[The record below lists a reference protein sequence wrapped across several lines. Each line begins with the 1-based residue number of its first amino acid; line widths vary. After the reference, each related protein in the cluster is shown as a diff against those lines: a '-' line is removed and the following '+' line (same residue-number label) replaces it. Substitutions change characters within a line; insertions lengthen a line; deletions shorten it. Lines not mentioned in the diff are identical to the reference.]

1 MDAVRFG
8 SDVRLLRARKRWT
21 QARLAAE
28 AGVSRWAVGAAES
41 GHGPRLATE
50 DLIKIVTALGAY
62 LSIRIQFQGEALDR
76 LRDRR
81 HAMLVESTVAR
92 LLSHGW
98 EVATEVSFSVFG
110 ERGSIDILAFHPA
123 TGTLLVVEVKT
134 VVPDVG
140 GMLATI
146 DRKVRLAPD
155 LARARGWDVRSVARL
170 LVLSESTTSRRRIA
184 DHVATFENAFPSRN
198 VAVPRWLR
206 APTGAIS
213 GLLFLPPARQ
223 GSTRHGRD
231 RVGRSGERDPR
242 TGDP

>member
-8 SDVRLLRARKRWT
+8 SDVRLLRARKGWT

-28 AGVSRWAVGAAES
+28 AGVSRWAVGTVES
-41 GHGPRLATE
+41 GRGPHLRTE
-50 DLIKIVTALGAY
+50 DLVRIVTALGAY

-92 LLSHGW
+92 LLSRGW
-98 EVATEVSFSVFG
+98 DVATEVSFSVFG
-110 ERGSIDILAFHPA
+110 ERGSIDILAFHPS

-146 DRKVRLAPD
+146 DRKARLAPD

-170 LVLSESTTSRRRIA
+170 LVMSESTTSRRRIA
-184 DHVATFENAFPSRN
+184 DHVATFENAFPTRN
-198 VAVPRWLR
+198 VAVTRWLR
-206 APTGAIS
+206 EPAGAIS
-213 GLLFLPPARQ
+213 GLLFLPVTRQ
-223 GSTRHGRD
+223 GSTRQGRD
-231 RVGRSGERDPR
+231 HSVRPGDRDPR
-242 TGDP
+242 TVAT